1 VTVQTYWFDL
11 AVEGPVTDNHFEA
24 LGDVLTAGNGI
35 DATPQADERGGIIM
49 FTREAE
55 DAVQAVTTAIRD
67 AEAAGIRVTGV
78 VADQVSVREIAE
90 RAGVTEAA
98 VRYWIAGQRGPG
110 GFPEPAVRRERLSL
124 FSWAEVAA
132 WLAWSKLGE
141 ADITAAELAQACK
154 IIDAAL
160 IVRDGLREL
169 PRHARPLVRE
179 LVA

>member
-1 VTVQTYWFDL
+1 MQTYWFDL
-11 AVEGPVTDNHFEA
+11 EVAGPVTGGHVEA
-24 LGDVLTAGNGI
+24 LGDVLTAKEGI
-35 DATPQADERGGIIM
+35 DASVQADERGGIVM
-49 FTREAE
+49 FSREAE

-78 VADQVSVREIAE
+78 IADQVSVREIAE
-90 RAGVTEAA
+90 RARVTEAA
-98 VRYWIAGQRGPG
+98 VRYWISSRRGPG
-110 GFPEPAVRRERLSL
+110 AFPEPVVRRERASL

-160 IVRDGLREL
+160 TVRSGLREL
-169 PRHARPLVRE
+169 PRHSRPLVRE

>member
-1 VTVQTYWFDL
+1 MQIYWFDL
-11 AVEGPVTDNHFEA
+11 EVAGPVTGDDAEA
-24 LGDVLTAGNGI
+24 LGDVLTAKDGI
-35 DATPQADERGGIIM
+35 DASVQADERGGIIM

-55 DAVQAVTTAIRD
+55 DAVQAVTSAIRD

-78 VADQVSVREIAE
+78 IADQVSVREIAE
-90 RAGVTEAA
+90 RARVTDAA
-98 VRYWIAGQRGPG
+98 VRYWISGERGPG
-110 GFPEPAVRRERLSL
+110 GFPEPVVRRERASQ

-141 ADITAAELAQACK
+141 ADMTAAELAQACK

-160 IVRDGLREL
+160 TVRNGLREL
-169 PRHARPLVRE
+169 PRHTRPLVRE

>member
-1 VTVQTYWFDL
+1 MQTYWFDL
-11 AVEGPVTDNHFEA
+11 EVAGPVTGGHIEA
-24 LGDVLTAGNGI
+24 LGDVLAAGEGI
-35 DATPQADERGGIIM
+35 DASVQADDRGGIIM

-67 AEAAGIRVTGV
+67 AEAAGIQVTGV
-78 VADQVSVREIAE
+78 VADQVSVREIAK
-90 RAGVTEAA
+90 RARVTDAA
-98 VRYWIAGQRGPG
+98 VRYWISSQRGPG
-110 GFPEPAVRRERLSL
+110 GFPEPVVRRERGSL

-141 ADITAAELAQACK
+141 ADITAAELALACK
-154 IIDAAL
+154 IVDAAL
-160 IVRDGLREL
+160 TVCNGLREL